1 MVGWVEV
8 RGMMDGEV
16 GVIIARA
23 GDRRPAVWRNMQ
35 KAHGQRRE
43 EAFQVD
49 ARVVSPRLE
58 ATCIAVE
65 APSPLACLKHLA
77 VFAKVALVSRFAFVF
92 GRFLF
97 SSLLFWKVV
106 ELMVSSLTCISLF
119 LHDLHSLPPPTT
131 FLL

>member
-1 MVGWVEV
+1 
-8 RGMMDGEV
+8 MMDGEV

-49 ARVVSPRLE
+49 ARVVSPRLT

-77 VFAKVALVSRFAFVF
+77 VFAKVAFVF